1 MAAAK
6 RICLNM
12 IVKNEIQSLDR
23 SLRSVAPFI
32 SCWVIGDTGSTDGTQ
47 DFIKSFFAERGIPG
61 ELHCFP
67 FIDFEQARNQALDDA
82 YASPLEFDYLLFN
95 DADMEVVVEDL
106 DFLSKLDLPGYMLQT
121 RGGVSYWVTRL
132 VRRNSGA
139 RYHGVTHEYL
149 HLPGDVGKLEGVW
162 MLDHATGSNRVE
174 KFDRDIRLLRK
185 GLETEPDNARYQF
198 YLAESFFNSGRPAEA
213 AEAYAKR
220 IAMGGWEEEVWYSRL
235 QRARCF
241 WRMDD
246 EASFVREAV
255 VAFDQRP
262 HRAEPL
268 YDLARFY
275 RQRGMNEASMLFAE
289 AGLKVNWPAQD
300 VLFIEDFVYRFGLA
314 EEYSIA
320 ANYAREP
327 ERKAMGFAACDWLA
341 LNREAP
347 ESSRSLARRNLQFY
361 ADPVVGSM
369 PSFSSRP
376 LQAPP
381 QQPQRGARVYVA
393 RHGARIL
400 ALWANAQ
407 SHFLFELDD
416 ALNVI
421 RCKEISCAPDP
432 LTPGGKDF
440 ADGAEICLFAW
451 RGALWRLARARSGG
465 ATLARIEEGETCA
478 FIDMR
483 SFPVSRRDA
492 EHAEWTPVAEGEL
505 LRFVRSY
512 HPTVIADANGHILSS
527 IIAPLAAD
535 AFLAASQLAALNG
548 GWLGLVREAIG
559 VESEANFTSYHRF
572 VWFDAV
578 LALQSVSR
586 PFHLERGGRERA
598 TGLCAH
604 PDGERLLLSFVA
616 NDGEPRLA
624 TILAREAL
632 SGLLPVATY
641 AASSFQHRDWRKVQ
655 KRLA

>member
-440 ADGAEICLFAW
+440 
-451 RGALWRLARARSGG
+451 
-465 ATLARIEEGETCA
+465 
-478 FIDMR
+478 
-483 SFPVSRRDA
+483 
-492 EHAEWTPVAEGEL
+492 
-505 LRFVRSY
+505 
-512 HPTVIADANGHILSS
+512 
-527 IIAPLAAD
+527 
-535 AFLAASQLAALNG
+535 
-548 GWLGLVREAIG
+548 
-559 VESEANFTSYHRF
+559 
-572 VWFDAV
+572 
-578 LALQSVSR
+578 
-586 PFHLERGGRERA
+586 
-598 TGLCAH
+598 
-604 PDGERLLLSFVA
+604 
-616 NDGEPRLA
+616 
-624 TILAREAL
+624 
-632 SGLLPVATY
+632 
-641 AASSFQHRDWRKVQ
+641 
-655 KRLA
+655 